1 MELVDTKHFDIVV
14 EDMGIIKLKMEAG
27 PVKGLVEV
35 PLLAMLEAYAKS
47 TKTQLDDAGLEA
59 VKKLLGL
66 A

>member
-1 MELVDTKHFDIVV
+1 MELVNTKHFDIVV
-14 EDMGIIKLKMEAG
+14 EDGGMIKVVAELGM
-27 PVKGLVEV
+27 VKNTTEL
-35 PLLAMLEAYAKS
+35 PLLAILEAYAKS